1 MPYRKNYKK
10 NYGNFQKKKWASFL
24 KDITPAN
31 VTLPAESVG
40 GGVGTLVTNA
50 AQDAT
55 PTPTIIKVKHCKM
68 AFDFNTSVYF
78 KQGFVCITFVPQGY
92 TPSYLTPIQ
101 HPEWIM
107 AWRGIETSAEGLQ
120 GTLVNLSSSLSLVIS
135 TQEILFVIYGL
146 VIMLELEVLVLPLM
160 LGSLVS

>member
-1 MPYRKNYKK
+1 
-10 NYGNFQKKKWASFL
+10 
-24 KDITPAN
+24 
-31 VTLPAESVG
+31 
-40 GGVGTLVTNA
+40 
-50 AQDAT
+50 
-55 PTPTIIKVKHCKM
+55 M

-120 GTLVNLSSSLSLVIS
+120 GTLVNLFLLSLVIS

-146 VIMLELEVLVLPLM
+146 VIMLDLEVLVLPLM